1 MNVEGITWHAVTLED
16 ETKFAA
22 MKKLVMETLGLSIM
36 MELPGVSVFSM
47 PNGTILELY
56 LPQALP
62 PFGYNE
68 GGVAFG
74 FRVDDI
80 EEASR
85 LVGAAGGE
93 LLGEINRFPEM
104 GYAFR
109 HFRGP
114 DGRIYGLNE
123 QKAPA
128 TP

>member
-16 ETKFAA
+16 EPKFAA

-123 QKAPA
+123 QKA
-128 TP
+128 TK

>member
-1 MNVEGITWHAVTLED
+1 MAGVAV
-16 ETKFAA
+16 FQ
-22 MKKLVMETLGLSIM
+22 I
-36 MELPGVSVFSM
+36 
-47 PNGTILELY
+47 PNGTIPELY

-62 PFGYNE
+62 PSGYDE

-85 LVGAAGGE
+85 AVEAAGNE
-93 LLGEINRFPEM
+93 LLGQINRFPEM

-123 QKAPA
+123 QKAPSA
-128 TP
+128 G